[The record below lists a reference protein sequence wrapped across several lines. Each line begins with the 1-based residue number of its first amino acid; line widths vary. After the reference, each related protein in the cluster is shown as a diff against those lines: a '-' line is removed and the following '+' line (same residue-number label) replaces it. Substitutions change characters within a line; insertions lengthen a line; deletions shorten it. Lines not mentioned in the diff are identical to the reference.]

1 MERESIPILMALFWP
16 GTCSQDLHQ
25 TFKNS
30 YINSMENKHSIDNLP
45 QQYSNYGEESGGN
58 LNDSRQ

>member
-1 MERESIPILMALFWP
+1 
-16 GTCSQDLHQ
+16 
-25 TFKNS
+25 
-30 YINSMENKHSIDNLP
+30 MENKHSIDNLP